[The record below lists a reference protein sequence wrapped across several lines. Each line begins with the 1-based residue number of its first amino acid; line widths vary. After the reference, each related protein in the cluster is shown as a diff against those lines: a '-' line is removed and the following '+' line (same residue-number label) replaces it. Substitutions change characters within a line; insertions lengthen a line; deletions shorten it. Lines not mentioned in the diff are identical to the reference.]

1 MQNYRLGDYIRQRRQ
16 ELNLTQEQVC
26 AGICEPVTLS
36 RFENGRQTP
45 SRTRINAILQRLG
58 LPDDQIAQQ
67 FILRSKVL
75 LGGLDKRYS
84 SDERIQML
92 MQAVQ
97 MTIPNFQLSKIEDY
111 LYTLDEMKLVNQ
123 IGNAYSLAGDNEK
136 AADIF
141 YRLLQYMRRHLQEM
155 VTSNRMLPLVL
166 YNFARSLDLLERY
179 EESAKVARNG
189 KEACIKYGHYQVL
202 HSCLEIEAECDFFLG
217 KKEESAER
225 YREAFYI
232 CKVMGYEDDLQIIR
246 NEAKKYLDII
256 F

>member
-1 MQNYRLGDYIRQRRQ
+1 MLNSCDFQGRFAADPELRTTQTGKQVASFRMAVDRDMVDANGHRPTDWLTFTAWGKTAEFVSKYFRKGSAAVVHSRCQTRQY
-16 ELNLTQEQVC
+16 E
-26 AGICEPVTLS
+26 
-36 RFENGRQTP
+36 
-45 SRTRINAILQRLG
+45 
-58 LPDDQIAQQ
+58 D
-67 FILRSKVL
+67 
-75 LGGLDKRYS
+75 
-84 SDERIQML
+84 
-92 MQAVQ
+92 MQAIQ
-97 MTIPNFQLSKIEDY
+97 MTIPNFRLSKIEDY

-141 YRLLQYMRRHLQEM
+141 YRLLQYMRCHLQEM

-179 EESAKVARNG
+179 EESARVARNG

-232 CKVMGYEDDLQIIR
+232 CKVMRYEDDLQIIR
-246 NEAKKYLDII
+246 NEAQKYLDII